1 MDKHRVIIGWLFEAM
16 TMLLAVFIAFAWKR
30 VFGPDAL
37 PGEAQIIIYAIVVAV
52 IFALAGLT
60 LLLKFRY
67 AHWMCLPFSVV
78 MLVYS
83 IGIEF
88 SPIGI
93 AVGSY
98 YIWYFWKTQHRQAES

>member
-1 MDKHRVIIGWLFEAM
+1 MDKHRVIIGWLFESM

-37 PGEAQIIIYAIVVAV
+37 PGEAQIIIYAIVVAL

-78 MLVYS
+78 MLIY
-83 IGIEF
+83 F
-88 SPIGI
+88 P
-93 AVGSY
+93 VGTALGGY

>member
-78 MLVYS
+78 MLIY
-83 IGIEF
+83 F
-88 SPIGI
+88 P
-93 AVGSY
+93 VGTALGGY
-98 YIWYFWKTQHRQAES
+98 YIWYFWKSQHRQAES